1 MTLLKSRTGWS
12 AKRRGSL
19 WFSILLVTAIW
30 LLGSIAA
37 YAQETIYCGS
47 EDGRRHTCS
56 VDTRGGVR
64 LLEQKSDANCV
75 QGRSWGYERNYIWV
89 SRGCRADFEVGNRR
103 FYDRDRDRDRDRG
116 RFSHGSVTWTGKV
129 DHDIKLIIYDNRL
142 EVFTQSGKDRGQGRY
157 YFSSPLPRDARV
169 SVRRV
174 KGRNDIYVTDQPE
187 RRNDFKAVVRI
198 TDSRGGDDDT
208 EVVISW

>member
-1 MTLLKSRTGWS
+1 MTLVKSRVSWS

-89 SRGCRADFEVGNRR
+89 SRGCRADFEVGDRR
-103 FYDRDRDRDRDRG
+103 HFDRGGDRDRDRG

-208 EVVISW
+208 EVIISW